1 MALRAEEIPALIEK
15 YGQPQKIVEVDCKT
29 APPGTICSTT
39 KCIDGYIL
47 VLRCDQTKGCTVYD
61 LIPC

>member
-1 MALRAEEIPALIEK
+1 MTLRAEEIPALIAK
-15 YGQPQKIVEVDCKT
+15 YGEPQKLAEVDCSK

-47 VLRCDQTKGCTVYD
+47 VQRCDTSKGCTEYD